1 MRVTVQLARPWNFA
15 PGQHAYMYMP
25 SVSLISSH
33 PFSAAWSGPP
43 DGVVIRKSAENDAAD
58 EKAPAVTTKP
68 SGPRTGYS
76 TLCFV
81 TRVRKGFTRSLWK
94 RARKETEAGGKFIT
108 TCFLEGP
115 YGNISN
121 TMDSYGS
128 VVLFAGGV
136 GITHQLPYA
145 QYLAGDSN
153 AGITKQVLLVWAI
166 RSPSHATWASDWL
179 NSILSQSSASD
190 KLRVHIYISNPEF
203 EGQGGQMILPELT
216 DNEFVKV
223 FAGKTSPAKVLDD
236 ELLEH
241 RLGSM
246 GVSVCGP
253 GGLSDDVRL
262 AVRERQ
268 HLGSIDYSE
277 ASFSW

>member
-43 DGVVIRKSAENDAAD
+43 EEVVIRESAENSAAD

-68 SGPRTGYS
+68 SRPQTGHS

-81 TRVRKGFTRSLWK
+81 TRARKGFTRSLWK
-94 RARKETEAGGKFIT
+94 RVRNETEAGGKFIT

-115 YGNISN
+115 YGNTSN
-121 TMDSYGS
+121 TMDSYS
-128 VVLFAGGV
+128 RVVLFAGGV

-145 QYLAGDSN
+145 QYLVGNSN

-166 RSPSHATWASDWL
+166 QSPSHATWASDWL
-179 NSILSQSSASD
+179 KDILSQPGASD
-190 KLRVHIYISNPEF
+190 KLRVHTYISNPDF
-203 EGQGGQMILPELT
+203 EGQGGRMILPGLT
-216 DNEFVKV
+216 DNEVVKV

-236 ELLEH
+236 ELDQH
-241 RLGSM
+241 RLGFM

-268 HLGSIDYSE
+268 HLGSIDYVE
-277 ASFSW
+277 ASFAW